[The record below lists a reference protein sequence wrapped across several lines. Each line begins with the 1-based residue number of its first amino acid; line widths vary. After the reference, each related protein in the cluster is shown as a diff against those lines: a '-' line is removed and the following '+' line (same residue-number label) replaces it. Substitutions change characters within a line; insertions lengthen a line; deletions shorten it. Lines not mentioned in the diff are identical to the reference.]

1 MFSVVTIKQKISID
15 RNTTSFSQYM
25 IIISMSKYLQVC
37 FAGAL
42 VVSIIARDKHMKSG
56 PLLVIVVCMYVC
68 MFVAVLSPR
77 TSRKET

>member
-1 MFSVVTIKQKISID
+1 
-15 RNTTSFSQYM
+15 M

-68 MFVAVLSPR
+68 LLQCCRQGRVERRHSTRVEVDIFGL
-77 TSRKET
+77 